1 MERIALF
8 VKRVLVMVGILLAL
22 WLPLVAFVHYL
33 EIRTGKDLAA
43 SMWITRAESLR
54 MMRYHGTNGLKVTH
68 DRVYIWRDSRWI
80 PVMKRKP
87 A

>member
-1 MERIALF
+1 MEKIALLL
-8 VKRVLVMVGILLAL
+8 KRVLVMAGFLLAL
-22 WLPLVAFVHYL
+22 WLPLMAFVHYM
-33 EIRTGKDLAA
+33 EITVGKDLAA
-43 SMWITRAESLR
+43 AMWITRAESVRL
-54 MMRYHGTNGLKVTH
+54 MRYHGTNGLKVTH